1 MDRVAGEFGKAG
13 VKKVRAPSAAQPSS
27 LTRAQ
32 VGLCALLT
40 AAIVFGG
47 GGSPAP
53 LAETVVVIASL
64 AIAAVMLIVGEWE
77 VARIGYRNWMIA
89 LALPVIALVQIIP
102 IPFGI
107 RRHLPFGRQLEVV
120 THAAGSIPDV
130 WPLSIDPASTIWSG
144 LCLLPPVIAFLLTVN
159 LKPVAR
165 RQIPVLIAALAM
177 VSATAAI
184 MQAATGGLE
193 LYDRPAGGRAAG
205 LFANQNSQADLLL
218 IGLCALLAMP
228 VSRRFGA
235 EAASARIAGGW
246 AVLMLALFLTGSRT
260 GLVMLAIPIAFLTFC
275 TWRKAG
281 PVRRHLLWLIV
292 PVSMVFAMA
301 LAFDF
306 GPFARADLASD
317 GRLHAIWPDA
327 VRLAFASFPWGI
339 GMGTFEHAFPM
350 VERLSVVDP
359 SHANRAHSDWLEFVV
374 EAGLFAILATAWLA
388 VRIAASLT
396 ANFRSGF
403 DRMTLFPVAVLAT
416 VGLHALVDY
425 PFRSI
430 SLAVVSA
437 IALGLVLSA
446 ERGVANDL

>member
-1 MDRVAGEFGKAG
+1 MDRVVGDFGTIG
-13 VKKVRAPSAAQPSS
+13 VNRVRASFAALPSS

-32 VGLCALLT
+32 VCLFALLT
-40 AAIVFGG
+40 AAVLFGG

-53 LAETVVVIASL
+53 LAETVVIIASL
-64 AIAAVMLIVGEWE
+64 AIAAVMLIDGEWD

-89 LALPVIALVQIIP
+89 LALPAIALAQIIP
-102 IPFGI
+102 IPFEI
-107 RRHLPFGRQLEVV
+107 RRHLPFGGQLEVV

-159 LKPVAR
+159 LKPAER

-177 VSATAAI
+177 ISATAAI

-193 LYDRPAGGRAAG
+193 LYDRPAGGGAAG

-218 IGLCALLAMP
+218 IGMCGLLAMP
-228 VSRRFGA
+228 VAHRFGA

-246 AVLMLALFLTGSRT
+246 AVLMLALFLTGSRM
-260 GLVMLAIPIAFLTFC
+260 GLVLLAIPIAFLAFC
-275 TWRKAG
+275 TWREAG
-281 PVRRHLLWLIV
+281 PVRRHRLWLIV
-292 PVSMVFAMA
+292 PVSMIFATA

-317 GRLHAIWPDA
+317 GRIYAIWPDA
-327 VRLAFASFPWGI
+327 VRLAFASFPWGT
-339 GMGTFEHAFPM
+339 GTGTFEHAFPM

-359 SHANRAHSDWLEFVV
+359 SHANRAHSDWLEFAV
-374 EAGLFAILATAWLA
+374 EAGVFAILVTVCLA
-388 VRIAASLT
+388 VRVGASLT
-396 ANFRSGF
+396 AKFRSGF
-403 DRMTLFPVAVLAT
+403 DRTTLFPVAVLAT

-446 ERGVANDL
+446 ERGVANDQ